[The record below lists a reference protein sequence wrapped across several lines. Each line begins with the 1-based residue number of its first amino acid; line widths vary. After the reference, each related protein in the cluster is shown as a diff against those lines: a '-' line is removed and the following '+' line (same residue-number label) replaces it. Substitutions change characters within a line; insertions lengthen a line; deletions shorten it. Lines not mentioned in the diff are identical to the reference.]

1 MAHLS
6 LTAINEYTVGLGEG
20 SLFDNI
26 QLPAGVDK
34 NTLVDRILQQSVDF
48 ETIYPEAGY
57 LKYAI
62 RTFFKIWYRTFD
74 KWARALETDYNPL
87 ENYDRHEEYTNGSR
101 VKSTTD
107 GTTTNTGLVTAY
119 DSETLKTNDQ
129 NQGRD
134 HSDAEGTAS
143 GHGNSYIHGNIGV
156 TTSQQMLQA
165 ELDVQR
171 FNIYQAITDTFLQE
185 FCILVYG

>member
-6 LTAINEYTVGLGEG
+6 LTAINDYVMGIGEG

-48 ETIYPEAGY
+48 ETIYPEPGY

-62 RTFFKIWYRTFD
+62 RTFFKIWFRTFD
-74 KWARALETDYNPL
+74 KWARALEINYNPL

-101 VKSTTD
+101 SQASTD
-107 GTTTNTGLVTAY
+107 GSNTTTGLVTAY

-129 NQGRD
+129 SQGRD
-134 HSDAEGTAS
+134 HTDAEGTAS
-143 GHGNSYIHGNIGV
+143 GHGQSYIHGNIGV

-171 FNIYQAITDTFLQE
+171 FNIYQAITDTFIQE

>member
-6 LTAINEYTVGLGEG
+6 LTAINEYWIADGHK

-26 QLPAGVDK
+26 QLPAGVNK
-34 NTLVDRILQQSVDF
+34 NTLVDKILQDCIHF
-48 ETIYPEAGY
+48 ETIYPEPGY
-57 LKYAI
+57 LSYAI
-62 RTFFKIWYRTFD
+62 QTFFKIWYRTFD
-74 KWARALETDYNPL
+74 KWARALEIDYNPL

-101 VKSTTD
+101 VKSSTD
-107 GTTTNTGLVTAY
+107 GSSTNTGLVTAY
-119 DSETLKTNDQ
+119 DSEQLKTNEESR
-129 NQGRD
+129 GRD

-171 FNIYQAITDTFLQE
+171 FNIYQAISDAFVQE
-185 FCILVYG
+185 FCIMVY